1 MMMTLFNSSNY
12 NNNNNNN
19 NENNNPYDFT
29 QLENSEQRVVLE
41 RIRSENRVPV
51 TGPPGTGKSTVISH
65 SCFDLINDYSPV
77 LVVSPTNAMVNSIL
91 VKIDYLAK
99 QANLQLPRG
108 FIIRYGNLSE
118 LSYSHPYLKEGYG
131 IDDLV
136 QQCCCSSSSAYAVNK
151 ITAGRDYIH
160 NARIILTTDY
170 SAKDLGNVVQAGAV
184 LIDEAGLV
192 RLDRMGMLFSSVRD
206 NNGKIV
212 VIGDDKQ
219 LPPPS
224 HDYVASSI
232 FLSIV
237 RNLKPTLLRT
247 EYRYN
252 KDILDLINP
261 YYDYQ
266 LVADSSVRDIS
277 TADIAKRD
285 YQGTNNN
292 VRRILKHENK
302 TVFVDTD
309 GTSREQKHFIN
320 TGEVASIRDIIDGY
334 QSMGINNIIVTTP
347 YKQQERMLQ
356 LYLQKGLRIGTVDKF
371 QGQEDEVTIISMVR
385 SNSKA
390 DSQEALGFVNI
401 PRSCVAFSRSKR
413 KTIIVGDRDTLIK
426 NKFLSK
432 SIDTITRKDG
442 FSIWRD
448 SNS

>member
-1 MMMTLFNSSNY
+1 MIMTIFTSD
-12 NNNNNNN
+12 NNNDNDED
-19 NENNNPYDFT
+19 ENIHHPYDFI
-29 QLENSEQRVVLE
+29 QQENSEQLAVID

-65 SCFDLINDYSPV
+65 SCFDLIKDYSPV
-77 LVVSPTNAMVNSIL
+77 LVVSPTNVMVNSIL
-91 VKIDYLAK
+91 AKIDYLAK

-118 LSYSHPYLKEGYG
+118 LSYSQPYMKEKYA

-136 QQCCCSSSSAYAVNK
+136 QQRCCSSSSSYVIDK
-151 ITAGRDYIH
+151 ITAGRDYMQ

-170 SAKDLGNVVQAGAV
+170 SAKDLGNIVQAGAV

-192 RLDRMGMLFSSVRD
+192 RLERMGMIFSSVRE

-224 HDYVASSI
+224 HDYVANSI

-237 RNLKPTLLRT
+237 RNYNSTLLRT

-261 YYDYQ
+261 YYNYQ
-266 LVADSSVRDIS
+266 LVANHSVRDIS
-277 TADIAKRD
+277 TADIAKKD
-285 YQGTNNN
+285 YHGTNNN
-292 VRRILKHENK
+292 VRKILKHENK

-309 GTSREQKHFIN
+309 GTSREQRHFIN
-320 TGEVASIRDIIDGY
+320 TGEVSIIKDIIDGY
-334 QSMGINNIIVTTP
+334 QSIGISNIIVTTP

-385 SNSKA
+385 SNNRK
-390 DSQEALGFVNI
+390 DYQEALGFVNI

-413 KTIIVGDRDTLIK
+413 KTIIVGDRDTLIQ

-448 SNS
+448 SIS

>member
-1 MMMTLFNSSNY
+1 MMTLFNSNNK
-12 NNNNNNN
+12 NNNNKNDHD
-19 NENNNPYDFT
+19 ENHPPYDFI
-29 QLENSEQRVVLE
+29 QQENSEQRAVID

-91 VKIDYLAK
+91 AKIDYLAK

-118 LSYSHPYLKEGYG
+118 LNYSHPYLKEKYAV
-131 IDDLV
+131 DDLV
-136 QQCCCSSSSAYAVNK
+136 QQRCCSSSSEYVVDK
-151 ITAGRDYIH
+151 ITAGRDYMQ

-170 SAKDLGNVVQAGAV
+170 SAKDLGNIVQAGAV

-192 RLDRMGMLFSSVRD
+192 RLERMGMLFSSVRD

-224 HDYVASSI
+224 HDYVANSI

-237 RNLKPTLLRT
+237 RNFKTTLLRT

-252 KDILDLINP
+252 TDILDLVNP

-266 LVADSSVRDIS
+266 LVADFSVRDIS

-292 VRRILKHENK
+292 VRKILKHENK

-309 GTSREQKHFIN
+309 GTSREQMHFTN
-320 TGEVASIRDIIDGY
+320 TGEVSIIKDIIDGY
-334 QSMGINNIIVTTP
+334 LSMGINNIIVITP

-385 SNSKA
+385 SNNRV
-390 DSQEALGFVNI
+390 DYQEALGFVNI

-448 SNS
+448 SIS

>member
-1 MMMTLFNSSNY
+1 MMTPFTSK
-12 NNNNNNN
+12 NNNIDNKYY
-19 NENNNPYDFT
+19 ENTNPYDFT
-29 QLENSEQRVVLE
+29 QLENFEQRTVLD

-65 SCFDLINDYSPV
+65 SCFDLINEYSPV
-77 LVVSPTNAMVNSIL
+77 IVVSPTNAMVNSIL
-91 VKIDYLAK
+91 AKIDFLAK

-118 LSYSHPYLKEGYG
+118 LSYSHSCLKEKYS

-136 QQCCCSSSSAYAVNK
+136 QQRCCSSSAYLVDK

-206 NNGKIV
+206 NNGKII

-224 HDYVASSI
+224 HDYVANSI

-237 RNLKPTLLRT
+237 RNFKPTLLRT

-261 YYDYQ
+261 YYNYQ
-266 LVADSSVRDIS
+266 LVADFSVKEIS

-285 YQGTNNN
+285 YRGTNNN
-292 VRRILKHENK
+292 VRKILKHENK

-309 GTSREQKHFIN
+309 GTSREQRHFIN
-320 TGEVASIRDIIDGY
+320 TGEVSIIKDIIDGY

-356 LYLQKGLRIGTVDKF
+356 LYLQKGLRIGTIDKF

-385 SNSKA
+385 SNSKS
-390 DSQEALGFVNI
+390 DYQEALGFVNI

-442 FSIWRD
+442 FFIWRY
-448 SNS
+448 

>member
-1 MMMTLFNSSNY
+1 MIMKIFTS
-12 NNNNNNN
+12 NNNNIDED
-19 NENNNPYDFT
+19 ENNHHPYDFI
-29 QLENSEQRVVLE
+29 QQENSEQLAVIN

-65 SCFDLINDYSPV
+65 SCFDLIKDYSPV
-77 LVVSPTNAMVNSIL
+77 LVVSPTNAMVNSNL
-91 VKIDYLAK
+91 AKINYLAK

-118 LSYSHPYLKEGYG
+118 LNYSHPYLKERYA

-136 QQCCCSSSSAYAVNK
+136 QQRCSSSSAYVIDK
-151 ITAGRDYIH
+151 ITAGRDYMQ

-170 SAKDLGNVVQAGAV
+170 SAKDLGNIVQAGAV

-192 RLDRMGMLFSSVRD
+192 RLERMGMLFSSVRD

-224 HDYVASSI
+224 HDYVANSI

-237 RNLKPTLLRT
+237 RNFNTTLLRT

-252 KDILDLINP
+252 KDILDLINH
-261 YYDYQ
+261 YYNYQ
-266 LVADSSVRDIS
+266 LVANHSVRDIS
-277 TADIAKRD
+277 TADIAKKD
-285 YQGTNNN
+285 YHGTNNN
-292 VRRILKHENK
+292 VRKILKHENK

-309 GTSREQKHFIN
+309 GTSREQRHFIN
-320 TGEVASIRDIIDGY
+320 TGEVSIIKDIIDGY
-334 QSMGINNIIVTTP
+334 QSIGISSIIVTTP

-356 LYLQKGLRIGTVDKF
+356 LYLQKGLQIGTVDKF

-385 SNSKA
+385 SNNRK
-390 DSQEALGFVNI
+390 DYQEALGFVNI

-413 KTIIVGDRDTLIK
+413 KTIIVGDRDTLIQ

-448 SNS
+448 SIS

>member
-1 MMMTLFNSSNY
+1 MMTIFTS
-12 NNNNNNN
+12 NNNNNNDDDD
-19 NENNNPYDFT
+19 ENHHPYDFT
-29 QLENSEQRVVLE
+29 QQQENSEQLAVID

-65 SCFDLINDYSPV
+65 SCFDLIKDYSPV

-91 VKIDYLAK
+91 AKIDHLAK

-118 LSYSHPYLKEGYG
+118 LSYSQPYLKEKYA
-131 IDDLV
+131 IDELV
-136 QQCCCSSSSAYAVNK
+136 QQRCSSSSAYVVDK
-151 ITAGRDYIH
+151 ITAGRDYMQ

-170 SAKDLGNVVQAGAV
+170 SAKDLGNIVQAGAV
-184 LIDEAGLV
+184 LIDEADLV
-192 RLDRMGMLFSSVRD
+192 RLERMGMLFSSVRD

-224 HDYVASSI
+224 HDYVINSI

-237 RNLKPTLLRT
+237 RNFKTTLLRT

-266 LVADSSVRDIS
+266 LVADHSVRDIS

-285 YQGTNNN
+285 YNGTNNN
-292 VRRILKHENK
+292 VRKILKHENK

-309 GTSREQKHFIN
+309 GAAREQRHFIN
-320 TGEVASIRDIIDGY
+320 TGEVSIIKDIIGGY
-334 QSMGINNIIVTTP
+334 QSIGISNIIVITP

-356 LYLQKGLRIGTVDKF
+356 LYLQKGLRIGTIDKF
-371 QGQEDEVTIISMVR
+371 QGQEDEFTIISMVR
-385 SNSKA
+385 SNNRK
-390 DSQEALGFVNI
+390 DYQEALGFVNI

-426 NKFLSK
+426 NNFLSK

-448 SNS
+448 SIS

>member
-1 MMMTLFNSSNY
+1 MMTLFNSDNK
-12 NNNNNNN
+12 NNNNKNDHD
-19 NENNNPYDFT
+19 ENNHPYDFI
-29 QLENSEQRVVLE
+29 QQENSEQRAVID

-65 SCFDLINDYSPV
+65 SCFDLINEYSPV

-91 VKIDYLAK
+91 AKIDYLAK

-118 LSYSHPYLKEGYG
+118 LNYSHPYLKEKYA

-136 QQCCCSSSSAYAVNK
+136 QQRCCSSSAYVVDK
-151 ITAGRDYIH
+151 ITAGRDYMQ

-170 SAKDLGNVVQAGAV
+170 SAKDLGNIVQAGAV

-192 RLDRMGMLFSSVRD
+192 RLERMGMLFSSVRD

-224 HDYVASSI
+224 HDYVANSI

-237 RNLKPTLLRT
+237 RNFKTTLLRT

-252 KDILDLINP
+252 TDILDLINP
-261 YYDYQ
+261 YYNYQ
-266 LVADSSVRDIS
+266 LVADYSVRDIS

-285 YQGTNNN
+285 YRGTNNN
-292 VRRILKHENK
+292 VRKILKHENK

-309 GTSREQKHFIN
+309 GTSREQRHFIN
-320 TGEVASIRDIIDGY
+320 TGEVSIIKDIIDGY
-334 QSMGINNIIVTTP
+334 LSMGINNIIVITP

-356 LYLQKGLRIGTVDKF
+356 LYLQKGLRVGTVDKF

-385 SNSKA
+385 SNHKA

-448 SNS
+448 SIS

>member
-1 MMMTLFNSSNY
+1 MMMTLFTS
-12 NNNNNNN
+12 NNNNTEVEDDDNYHL
-19 NENNNPYDFT
+19 YDFT
-29 QLENSEQRVVLE
+29 RQQENSEQLAVID

-65 SCFDLINDYSPV
+65 CCFDLIKEYSPV
-77 LVVSPTNAMVNSIL
+77 LIVSPTNAMVNSIL
-91 VKIDYLAK
+91 AKIDYLAK

-118 LSYSHPYLKEGYG
+118 LNYSHPYLKEKYA

-136 QQCCCSSSSAYAVNK
+136 QQRCCSSSAYVVDK
-151 ITAGRDYIH
+151 ITAGRDYMQ

-170 SAKDLGNVVQAGAV
+170 SAKDLGNIVQAGAV

-192 RLDRMGMLFSSVRD
+192 RLERMGMLFSSVRD

-224 HDYVASSI
+224 HDYVANSI

-237 RNLKPTLLRT
+237 RNYDTTLLRT

-266 LVADSSVRDIS
+266 LVADHSVRDIS

-292 VRRILKHENK
+292 VRKILKHENN

-309 GTSREQKHFIN
+309 GASREQRHFIN
-320 TGEVASIRDIIDGY
+320 MGEVSIIKDIIDGY
-334 QSMGINNIIVTTP
+334 QSIGISNIIVTTP

-356 LYLQKGLRIGTVDKF
+356 LYLQKGLRIGTIDKF

-385 SNSKA
+385 SNNRK
-390 DSQEALGFVNI
+390 DYQEALGFVNI

-413 KTIIVGDRDTLIK
+413 KTIIVGDRDTLIQ
-426 NKFLSK
+426 NNFLSK

-448 SNS
+448 SIS

>member
-1 MMMTLFNSSNY
+1 MIMTIFTSH
-12 NNNNNNN
+12 NNNDNDDED
-19 NENNNPYDFT
+19 ENDHHPYDFI
-29 QLENSEQRVVLE
+29 QHENSEQLAVIN

-65 SCFDLINDYSPV
+65 SCFDLIKDYSPV

-91 VKIDYLAK
+91 AKIDHLAK

-108 FIIRYGNLSE
+108 FIVRYGNLSE
-118 LSYSHPYLKEGYG
+118 LNYSHPYLKEKYA

-136 QQCCCSSSSAYAVNK
+136 QQRCSSSSAYVVDK
-151 ITAGRDYIH
+151 ITVGRDYMQ

-170 SAKDLGNVVQAGAV
+170 SAKDLGNIVQAGAV

-192 RLDRMGMLFSSVRD
+192 RLERMGMLFSSVRD
-206 NNGKIV
+206 NNGKMV

-224 HDYVASSI
+224 HDYVANSI

-237 RNLKPTLLRT
+237 RNFNTTLLRT

-266 LVADSSVRDIS
+266 LVADHSVRDIS
-277 TADIAKRD
+277 TADISKKD
-285 YQGTNNN
+285 YNGTNNN
-292 VRRILKHENK
+292 VRKILKHENK

-309 GTSREQKHFIN
+309 GASREQMHFIN
-320 TGEVASIRDIIDGY
+320 TGEVSIIKDIIDGY
-334 QSMGINNIIVTTP
+334 QSIGISNIIVITP

-356 LYLQKGLRIGTVDKF
+356 LYLQKGLRIGTIDKF

-390 DSQEALGFVNI
+390 DYQEALGFVNI

-413 KTIIVGDRDTLIK
+413 KTIIVGDRDTLIQ
-426 NKFLSK
+426 NNFLSK

-448 SNS
+448 SIS

>member
-1 MMMTLFNSSNY
+1 MMTLFNS
-12 NNNNNNN
+12 NNNNNDND
-19 NENNNPYDFT
+19 ENCHLYDFI
-29 QLENSEQRVVLE
+29 QQENSEQCAVID

-65 SCFDLINDYSPV
+65 ICFDLINEYSPV

-91 VKIDYLAK
+91 AKIDYLAK

-118 LSYSHPYLKEGYG
+118 LNYSHPYLKEKYA

-136 QQCCCSSSSAYAVNK
+136 QQLCCSSSSAYVVDK
-151 ITAGRDYIH
+151 ITAGRDYMQ

-170 SAKDLGNVVQAGAV
+170 SAKDLGNIVQAGAV

-192 RLDRMGMLFSSVRD
+192 RLERMGMLFSSVRD

-224 HDYVASSI
+224 HDYVANSI

-237 RNLKPTLLRT
+237 RNFKTTLLRT

-252 KDILDLINP
+252 IDILDLINP
-261 YYDYQ
+261 YYNYQ
-266 LVADSSVRDIS
+266 LVADHSVRDIS
-277 TADIAKRD
+277 TVDIAKRD

-292 VRRILKHENK
+292 VRKILRHENK

-309 GTSREQKHFIN
+309 GTSREQRHFIN
-320 TGEVASIRDIIDGY
+320 TGEVSIIKDIIDGY
-334 QSMGINNIIVTTP
+334 LSMGINNIIVITP

-385 SNSKA
+385 SNNRA
-390 DSQEALGFVNI
+390 DYQDALGFVNI

-442 FSIWRD
+442 FSIWQD
-448 SNS
+448 SIS